1 MQLKPVKP
9 TKPYLREE
17 CSYSDEPTSD
27 LIPII
32 PALFAFLL
40 NLDFKDRSEMHYIES
55 QDKDKY
61 KLFEQKLS
69 LAKLDQENKLSV
81 EEFSLAMRS
90 EFREFKEKKF
100 GLENPEDIVKILDSD
115 ETFKDL
121 DEEKKATYN
130 QILRK

>member
-40 NLDFKDRSEMHYIES
+40 NLDFRDRSKKHYFES

-61 KLFEQKLS
+61 KLFEEKLS
-69 LAKLDQENKLSV
+69 LSL
-81 EEFSLAMRS
+81 EEFTLAMSS

-100 GLENPEDIVKILDSD
+100 GLENPEDIVKILYSD

-130 QILRK
+130 QILRE

>member
-1 MQLKPVKP
+1 
-9 TKPYLREE
+9 
-17 CSYSDEPTSD
+17 
-27 LIPII
+27 
-32 PALFAFLL
+32 
-40 NLDFKDRSEMHYIES
+40 MHYIES